1 MSSCVIPQSAEQI
14 AALCRSFN
22 DTQADGME
30 GARDSQDPP
39 PRPLARHLSD
49 ADRLRKVIQE
59 LVDTEKSYVKVAE
72 DAVCPSRSVLPSA
85 VASRV
90 WAGGPQTGSAR
101 DSVVREG
108 DALAPWRNES
118 LQRRQGRARGW
129 ACSGDSEKIRIPG
142 SFCCQ
147 GSFRYGNMFWFVICN
162 LWEGHLCRFSKRGT
176 ETTLGDEEPGNNLPI
191 ATADSGPLPG
201 LMVAAVRDR
210 APWCL
215 HSCHVDMATQSQRGN
230 CGASFTPEEF
240 THLTQKLPVSG
251 KRSCS

>member
-85 VASRV
+85 AASRV

-108 DALAPWRNES
+108 DALAPWRKLEFP
-118 LQRRQGRARGW
+118 APFV
-129 ACSGDSEKIRIPG
+129 AKVAFAMETCSGLSFAICGKGICAG
-142 SFCCQ
+142 SVK
-147 GSFRYGNMFWFVICN
+147 GG
-162 LWEGHLCRFSKRGT
+162 
-176 ETTLGDEEPGNNLPI
+176 
-191 ATADSGPLPG
+191 
-201 LMVAAVRDR
+201 
-210 APWCL
+210 
-215 HSCHVDMATQSQRGN
+215 QR
-230 CGASFTPEEF
+230 
-240 THLTQKLPVSG
+240 LL
-251 KRSCS
+251 